1 MNYNYY
7 KNKYKTISI
16 KLDRQKDAD
25 IIKYFDDMA
34 AQGSAAKQTICGLV
48 RQDLIT
54 QSIVNS
60 FCKIEVMDDD

>member
-16 KLDRQKDAD
+16 KLDRQKDAE

-34 AQGSAAKQTICGLV
+34 ARGSTPKQTICGLI

-60 FCKIEVMDDD
+60 FCKIEVTDDD

>member
-16 KLDRQKDAD
+16 KLDRQKDAE

-34 AQGSAAKQTICGLV
+34 AQGSTPKLTICGLIQ
-48 RQDLIT
+48 QDLIT

-60 FCKIEVMDDD
+60 FCKIEVTDDD